1 MEVFGSYSVD
11 VDGFSVDRVERGHR
25 VGSVESWVE
34 LRCHGD
40 KVSTRAARQGL
51 GPKRSSKQ
59 K

>member
-1 MEVFGSYSVD
+1 MEALGSYSVD
-11 VDGFSVDRVERGHR
+11 VDGVSVDRVGRGHC
-25 VGSVESWVE
+25 VGSVEGWVE

-51 GPKRSSKQ
+51 GPERSSKQ